1 MESIH
6 ETVAAAEASFPI
18 EEGRALSPV
27 ESRTDDAAQQAFGST
42 WGEFFQILMGQ
53 GPQEL
58 PKEIKISTRKPSEVI
73 AYVNAALATRST
85 DAIPEEVIQE
95 HTMIYIF
102 LVIQMMHDGRSEY
115 SAAVGK
121 AQEQWKL
128 NKEKERL
135 RGLMESSATTITKI
149 AGVCA
154 MFAQVAPAVSRLP
167 ALRNGINSG
176 IAFVGLS
183 HRVTPSTVG
192 SVLKL
197 VKDFSGNAV
206 QKGNNMIQA
215 TQAING
221 GLTQAYQTEQQLKM
235 QQLQKESERGSQAS
249 GDQQRGRQMFDQFLQ
264 SDKQTSMAAAQMGSG
279 G

>member
-1 MESIH
+1 MEINESMAASEAGFSI
-6 ETVAAAEASFPI
+6 A
-18 EEGRALSPV
+18 EGRALSPV
-27 ESRTDDAAQQAFGST
+27 ESRTDEAAQKAFGST

-58 PKEIKISTRKPSEVI
+58 PKEVKISTRKPSEVI
-73 AYVNAALATRST
+73 AYVNMALATRST
-85 DAIPEEVIQE
+85 EAIPEEIIQE

-102 LVIQMMHDGRSEY
+102 MVIQMMHDGRSECN
-115 SAAVGK
+115 AAVGK

-149 AGVCA
+149 AGICA
-154 MFAQVAPAVSRLP
+154 MVAQVAPAVARLD
-167 ALRNGINSG
+167 AVRNGLNG
-176 IAFVGLS
+176 AVAFFGQS
-183 HRVTPSTVG
+183 HRITPSTVG
-192 SVLKL
+192 SILKL
-197 VKDFSGNAV
+197 AKDFSGNAV